1 MNDDS
6 RRYII
11 ATDYMV
17 ADGTT
22 DVSES
27 IQELID
33 NNPNRTI
40 FFPDGEYLLGTP
52 ILTPAHPKK
61 SVDIQLSNYACLK
74 ASKTWNSEEAMVR
87 LGASILQTIFRLP
100 VVIMVFVVV

>member
-61 SVDIQLSNYACLK
+61 SVDIQLSN
-74 ASKTWNSEEAMVR
+74 
-87 LGASILQTIFRLP
+87 
-100 VVIMVFVVV
+100 